1 MRIAPAQT
9 PPALLAAAVEARGGR
24 GLEQVMNDGFRMT
37 VALPDLA
44 ATATLGAAIAGQ
56 LAPGDAVLLSGD
68 LGSGKT
74 TLARA
79 ILTALG
85 VDETVPS
92 PTFTLVQAYETP
104 RFPVSHYDLYRL
116 KRESELE
123 ELGLD
128 EALAHGAALVEWP
141 ERAQSRLPHDAL
153 TAALEADQERC
164 AMLEGPARWKSLE
177 EVYV

>member
-1 MRIAPAQT
+1 MT
-9 PPALLAAAVEARGGR
+9 
-24 GLEQVMNDGFRMT
+24 DGFHMT

-44 ATATLGAAIAGQ
+44 ATASLGAAIAGT
-56 LAPGDAVLLSGD
+56 LVRGDVVLLRGD

-79 ILTALG
+79 ILTAMG

-92 PTFTLVQAYETP
+92 PTFTLVQTYETA

-116 KRESELE
+116 KRASEMD

-128 EALAHGAALVEWP
+128 EALDDGAALIEWP
-141 ERAQSRLPHDAL
+141 ERAEDRLPSDAL
-153 TAALEADQERC
+153 TVHLLADNERR
-164 AMLEGPARWKSLE
+164 ATMAGPARWRGLE
-177 EVYV
+177 TLNV